1 VGISMFHLI
10 SHAFFKALLF
20 LCAGSVI
27 HAVGTNDIRE
37 MGGLFS
43 KMKITAITMLIAAL
57 ALAGIGFPFAGLGLP
72 IMNIGTAGF
81 FSKDAIIEG
90 ALEYG
95 EKTHDLIPYGFA
107 VVAALLTS
115 IYIFRLWFMTFT
127 GKPRSQRHSHESP
140 GVMTG
145 PLMIL
150 AIFALL
156 FGFSQSYFYGYVEK
170 NFELMD
176 VNIAVHEGEAMH
188 PSAFIIL
195 LPVIV
200 GVLGLLISYMIY
212 NKRMINMSKIISSD
226 NPLYKLLYNRYYEP
240 KIGADL
246 IGVKLT
252 HNVVAQSG
260 EFVDRKI
267 IDGLVIDTIIG
278 NTMFKLG
285 EIVRK
290 LQTGVVQNYAS
301 VTILGIA
308 LILVLL
314 KLKFGGI

>member
-1 VGISMFHLI
+1 M
-10 SHAFFKALLF
+10 
-20 LCAGSVI
+20 
-27 HAVGTNDIRE
+27 
-37 MGGLFS
+37 
-43 KMKITAITMLIAAL
+43 
-57 ALAGIGFPFAGLGLP
+57 
-72 IMNIGTAGF
+72 
-81 FSKDAIIEG
+81 IE
-90 ALEYG
+90 
-95 EKTHDLIPYGFA
+95 
-107 VVAALLTS
+107 
-115 IYIFRLWFMTFT
+115 
-127 GKPRSQRHSHESP
+127 
-140 GVMTG
+140 
-145 PLMIL
+145 LMIL
-150 AIFALL
+150 ALFALF
-156 FGFSQSYFYGYVEK
+156 FGFSQLAFYGYVDT
-170 NFELMD
+170 NFELMG
-176 VNIAVHEGEAMH
+176 VEIAIHEGEVFH
-188 PSAFIIL
+188 PPIVIVL

-200 GVLGLLISYMIY
+200 GVLGFLISYAIY
-212 NKRMINMSKIISSD
+212 YKRMLDMSKIISSQ

-278 NTMFKLG
+278 NTTFKLG

-308 LILVLL
+308 LLLVLL